1 MTNLLNEEIR
11 AIQLTINHLKM
22 GIPLELDYGKKKR
35 MENDLK
41 ELNTILEEK
50 LAVCEDFKG

>member
-1 MTNLLNEEIR
+1 MNLLNEEIR

-22 GIPLELDYGKKKR
+22 GIPLEMDYGKKKR

-41 ELNTILEEK
+41 ELNGLLTEK
-50 LAVCEDFKG
+50 LEQCEDYKG